1 MFIRISYLVFITKQG
16 NYVMQKKVFFSASFF
31 RLLLLFA
38 FSAMLLANPFEAR
51 SKFNP
56 IKYELDSLEN
66 GLKVIYCV
74 DKTAPIVATVVHY
87 KVGSRDEDPQ
97 HTGYAHFFEHLMFEA
112 TENIPRASIDKYVQE
127 AGGTLNAHT
136 SYDETVYYFKLPSNY
151 LNLALWIESQRM
163 RKLKVDSVGVN
174 TQKGVVIEE
183 LRMRYENQPY
193 GNMLMKMS
201 EKLFAGS
208 SYGWATIGYIEHL
221 EKATIDDFKGFY
233 DNFYKP
239 NNAILVIVGDINIPE
254 TKKLVREYFGIYA
267 PSEPPKR
274 NEFHIPPLKEN
285 YEEVIKDPKAQLPAV
300 FIGFRGPKIG
310 DPDYYAMSILTDILA
325 NGESSRLYQRLVN
338 KEQIAVAASLFPLSL
353 EYTGGILLYSV
364 VHPNQSLKRAKE
376 ILFEEIQKI
385 TKDGVTDEELTK
397 AKNITETQFIQEKK
411 NVLQKAEILAKY
423 QAYFNNPS
431 LINSELEKYLS
442 VTKEDIKR
450 VAQKYLSSNSF
461 NVTLFYHPNG
471 YSD

>member
-1 MFIRISYLVFITKQG
+1 
-16 NYVMQKKVFFSASFF
+16 
-31 RLLLLFA
+31 
-38 FSAMLLANPFEAR
+38 
-51 SKFNP
+51 
-56 IKYELDSLEN
+56 
-66 GLKVIYCV
+66 
-74 DKTAPIVATVVHY
+74 VHY
-87 KVGSRDEDPQ
+87 KVGSRDEDPSK
-97 HTGYAHFFEHLMFEA
+97 TGYAHFFEHLMFEA

-183 LRMRYENQPY
+183 LRMRYDNQPY
-193 GNMLMKMS
+193 GTMLMKMS
-201 EKLFAGS
+201 ERLFGGS

-254 TKKLVREYFGIYA
+254 AKKLVRAYFDIYP

-274 NEFHIPPLKEN
+274 NTFSLSPLN
-285 YEEVIKDPKAQLPAV
+285 QNVEEVVKDPKAQLPAL

-310 DPDYYAMSILTDILA
+310 EKDYYAMSILSDILA
-325 NGESSRLYQRLVN
+325 SGESSRLYQRLVD
-338 KEQIAVAASLFPLSL
+338 KEQIAVAASMFPLSL
-353 EYTGGILLYSV
+353 EYAGGIIFYAV
-364 VHPNQSLKRAKE
+364 VHPNKSLKK
-376 ILFEEIQKI
+376 
-385 TKDGVTDEELTK
+385 TKDIIFDEIKKVANEGVTDEELTK
-397 AKNITETQFIQEKK
+397 AKNITEAQFISEKK
-411 NVLQKAEILAKY
+411 NVLEKAETLAKY
-423 QAYFNNPS
+423 QAYFNDPK
-431 LINSELEKYLS
+431 LINTELDQYLA
-442 VTKEDIKR
+442 VTKDDIKK
-450 VAQKYLSSNSF
+450 VAQKFLSNAY
-461 NVTLFYHPNG
+461 NVVLFYHPNG

>member
-1 MFIRISYLVFITKQG
+1 MQRSDFKSIWSFSVLWLFIIITMALV
-16 NYVMQKKVFFSASFF
+16 
-31 RLLLLFA
+31 
-38 FSAMLLANPFEAR
+38 NPFEAR
-51 SKFNP
+51 CKFNP
-56 IKYELDSLEN
+56 IKYEVDSLEN
-66 GLKVIYCV
+66 GLKVIYSI

-193 GNMLMKMS
+193 GTMLMKMS
-201 EKLFAGS
+201 ERLFGGT

-239 NNAILVIVGDINIPE
+239 NNAILVIVGDIDIPE
-254 TKKLVREYFGIYA
+254 AKKLVRQYFGIYP
-267 PSEPPKR
+267 PSEPPVR
-274 NEFHIPPLKEN
+274 HNFNLLPLEKS
-285 YEEVIKDPKAQLPAV
+285 YEEVVNDPKAQLPAV

-310 DPDYYAMSILTDILA
+310 EPDYYAMSILSDILA
-325 NGESSRLYQRLVN
+325 NGESSRLYQRLVD
-338 KEQIAVAASLFPLSL
+338 KEQVAVAASMFPLPL
-353 EYTGGILLYSV
+353 EYAGGIIFYAV
-364 VHPNQSLKRAKE
+364 AHPNKSLKK
-376 ILFEEIQKI
+376 IKDIIFEEIQKI
-385 TKDGVTDEELTK
+385 AKDGITDEELTK
-397 AKNITETQFIQEKK
+397 AKNITETQFIMEKK
-411 NVLQKAEILAKY
+411 NVLEKAEVLAKY

-431 LINSELEKYLS
+431 LINTELDKYLA
-442 VTKEDIKR
+442 VTKDDIKR
-450 VAQKYLSSNSF
+450 VAQKFLSSNAH

>member
-1 MFIRISYLVFITKQG
+1 MAGKLSFNFF
-16 NYVMQKKVFFSASFF
+16 KVFWVFLIIMGFMAS
-31 RLLLLFA
+31 
-38 FSAMLLANPFEAR
+38 NPFEAK

-56 IKYELDSLEN
+56 IKFEIDSLEN

-87 KVGSRDEDPQ
+87 KVGSRDEDPSK
-97 HTGYAHFFEHLMFEA
+97 TGYAHFFEHLMFEA

-193 GNMLMKMS
+193 GTMLMKMS
-201 EKLFAGS
+201 ERLFGGS

-239 NNAILVIVGDINIPE
+239 NNAILVIVGDIEIPE
-254 TKKLVREYFGIYA
+254 AKKLVRQYFGIYP
-267 PSEPPKR
+267 PSPLPTR
-274 NEFHIPPLKEN
+274 NPFTLPPLSKN
-285 YEEVIKDPKAQLPAV
+285 VEEVVNDPKAQLPAI

-310 DPDYYAMSILTDILA
+310 DEDYYAMGLLSDILA
-325 NGESSRLYQRLVN
+325 SGESSRLYQRLVD
-338 KEQIAVAASLFPLSL
+338 KEQIAVAASMFPLFF
-353 EYTGGILLYSV
+353 EYAGGIIFYAV
-364 VHPNQSLKRAKE
+364 AHPNKSLKK
-376 ILFEEIQKI
+376 
-385 TKDGVTDEELTK
+385 TKDIIFDEIKKIAEEGVTDDELTK
-397 AKNITETQFIQEKK
+397 AKNITEAQFISEKK
-411 NVLQKAEILAKY
+411 NVLDKAETLAKY
-423 QAYFNNPS
+423 QAYFNDPK
-431 LINSELEKYLS
+431 LINTELDKYLAVS
-442 VTKEDIKR
+442 KEDIQK
-450 VAQKYLSSNSF
+450 VAKKFLTNAY
-461 NVTLFYHPNG
+461 NVVLYYHPNG

>member
-1 MFIRISYLVFITKQG
+1 MGKNFLVSIFKGIFLIT
-16 NYVMQKKVFFSASFF
+16 
-31 RLLLLFA
+31 LFA
-38 FSAMLLANPFEAR
+38 GIMSLYPFEAR

-56 IKYELDSLEN
+56 IKFEIDSLEN

-87 KVGSRDEDPQ
+87 KVGSRDEDPSK
-97 HTGYAHFFEHLMFEA
+97 TGYAHFFEHLMFEA

-201 EKLFAGS
+201 ERLFGGS

-233 DNFYKP
+233 DTFYKP
-239 NNAILVIVGDINIPE
+239 NNAILVIVGDIDIPE
-254 TKKLVREYFGIYA
+254 AKKLVRAYFGIYP

-274 NEFHIPPLKEN
+274 NPFNLPPLKEN
-285 YEEVIKDPKAQLPAV
+285 VEEVVKDPKAQLPAL
-300 FIGFRGPKIG
+300 FLGFRGPKIG
-310 DPDYYAMSILTDILA
+310 EKDYYAMSILSDILA
-325 NGESSRLYQRLVN
+325 SGESSRLYQRLVD
-338 KEQIAVAASLFPLSL
+338 KEQIAVAASMFPLSL
-353 EYTGGILLYSV
+353 EYAGGVIFYAV
-364 VHPNQSLKRAKE
+364 VHPNKSLKKTKE
-376 ILFEEIQKI
+376 IIFDEISKI
-385 TKDGVTDEELTK
+385 AKNGVTEEELTK
-397 AKNITETQFIQEKK
+397 AKNITETQFISDKK
-411 NVLQKAEILAKY
+411 NVLDKAETLAKY
-423 QAYFNNPS
+423 QAYFGDPK
-431 LINSELEKYLS
+431 LINTELDQYLA
-442 VTKEDIKR
+442 VTNEDIKR
-450 VAQKYLSSNSF
+450 VAQKFLSDAYH
-461 NVTLFYHPNG
+461 VVLFYHPNG

>member
-1 MFIRISYLVFITKQG
+1 MVEPMFR
-16 NYVMQKKVFFSASFF
+16 SFF
-31 RLLLLFA
+31 KVILLTSLVVGI
-38 FSAMLLANPFEAR
+38 MGINPFEAR

-56 IKYELDSLEN
+56 IKFELDSLEN

-87 KVGSRDEDPQ
+87 KVGSRDEDSSK
-97 HTGYAHFFEHLMFEA
+97 TGYAHFFEHLMFEA

-183 LRMRYENQPY
+183 LRMRYDNQPY
-193 GNMLMKMS
+193 GTMLMKMS
-201 EKLFAGS
+201 ERLFGGS
-208 SYGWATIGYIEHL
+208 SYGWATIGHIEHL

-254 TKKLVREYFGIYA
+254 AKKLVRAYFDIYP

-274 NEFHIPPLKEN
+274 NTFSLSPLN
-285 YEEVIKDPKAQLPAV
+285 QNVEEVVKDPKAQLPAL

-310 DPDYYAMSILTDILA
+310 EKDYYAMSILSDILA
-325 NGESSRLYQRLVN
+325 SGESSRLYQRLVD
-338 KEQIAVAASLFPLSL
+338 KEQIAVAASMFPLSL
-353 EYTGGILLYSV
+353 EYAGGIIFYAV
-364 VHPNQSLKRAKE
+364 VHPNKSLKK
-376 ILFEEIQKI
+376 
-385 TKDGVTDEELTK
+385 TKDIIFDEIKKVANEGVTDEELTK
-397 AKNITETQFIQEKK
+397 AKNITEAQFISEKK
-411 NVLQKAEILAKY
+411 NVLEKAETLAKY
-423 QAYFNNPS
+423 QAYFNDPK
-431 LINSELEKYLS
+431 LINTELDQYLA
-442 VTKEDIKR
+442 VTKDDIKK
-450 VAQKYLSSNSF
+450 VAQKFLSNAY
-461 NVTLFYHPNG
+461 NVVLFYHPNG

>member
-1 MFIRISYLVFITKQG
+1 MALV
-16 NYVMQKKVFFSASFF
+16 
-31 RLLLLFA
+31 
-38 FSAMLLANPFEAR
+38 NPFEAR
-51 SKFNP
+51 CKFNP
-56 IKYELDSLEN
+56 IKYEVDSLEN
-66 GLKVIYCV
+66 GLKVIYSV

-193 GNMLMKMS
+193 GTMLMKMS
-201 EKLFAGS
+201 ERLFGGT

-239 NNAILVIVGDINIPE
+239 NNAILVIVGDIDIPE
-254 TKKLVREYFGIYA
+254 AKKTCATIFWNLSTIGTTC
-267 PSEPPKR
+267 
-274 NEFHIPPLKEN
+274 
-285 YEEVIKDPKAQLPAV
+285 KAQFQSFA
-300 FIGFRGPKIG
+300 IGEKLRR
-310 DPDYYAMSILTDILA
+310 S
-325 NGESSRLYQRLVN
+325 GE
-338 KEQIAVAASLFPLSL
+338 
-353 EYTGGILLYSV
+353 
-364 VHPNQSLKRAKE
+364 
-376 ILFEEIQKI
+376 
-385 TKDGVTDEELTK
+385 
-397 AKNITETQFIQEKK
+397 
-411 NVLQKAEILAKY
+411 
-423 QAYFNNPS
+423 
-431 LINSELEKYLS
+431 
-442 VTKEDIKR
+442 
-450 VAQKYLSSNSF
+450 
-461 NVTLFYHPNG
+461 
-471 YSD
+471 

>member
-1 MFIRISYLVFITKQG
+1 MVKQQFG
-16 NYVMQKKVFFSASFF
+16 SFF
-31 RLLLLFA
+31 KTVLIFI
-38 FSAMLLANPFEAR
+38 FIVGVMTTNPFEAR

-56 IKYELDSLEN
+56 IKFEIDSLEN

-87 KVGSRDEDPQ
+87 KVGSRDEDPSR
-97 HTGYAHFFEHLMFEA
+97 TGYAHFFEHLMFEA

-193 GNMLMKMS
+193 GTMLMKMS
-201 EKLFAGS
+201 ERLFGGS
-208 SYGWATIGYIEHL
+208 SYGWATIGYIEHI
-221 EKATIDDFKGFY
+221 EKATIEDFKGFY

-239 NNAILVIVGDINIPE
+239 NNAILVIVGDIDIPE
-254 TKKLVREYFGIYA
+254 TKKLVRAYFGIYP
-267 PSEPPKR
+267 PSELPQRKPF
-274 NEFHIPPLKEN
+274 NLPPLAQTV
-285 YEEVIKDPKAQLPAV
+285 EEVVKDPKAQLPAV

-310 DPDYYAMSILTDILA
+310 EKDYYAMSILSDILA
-325 NGESSRLYQRLVN
+325 SGESSRLYQRLVD
-338 KEQIAVAASLFPLSL
+338 KEQIAVAASMFPLSL
-353 EYTGGILLYSV
+353 EYAGGIIFYAV
-364 VHPNQSLKRAKE
+364 NHQNKSLKK
-376 ILFEEIQKI
+376 
-385 TKDGVTDEELTK
+385 TKDIIFDEIKKIAQEGVTDEELTK
-397 AKNITETQFIQEKK
+397 AKNITEAQFISDKK
-411 NVLQKAEILAKY
+411 NVLDKAETLAKY
-423 QAYFNNPS
+423 QAYFGDPK
-431 LINSELEKYLS
+431 LINTELDQYLA

-450 VAQKYLSSNSF
+450 VAQKFLSNAY
-461 NVTLFYHPNG
+461 NVVLYYHPNG